1 MKKQA
6 LLLLIVLGIST
17 TAWGSFA
24 YVTVPPCTPCGE
36 QVCINVKACIPYDC
50 EIVGTPLV
58 CVRGHMVVVDICY
71 NCLEC
76 ACGGKTVVGEDVCV
90 DLCPGVYSVLVR
102 VSVDCDCWS
111 FGPRVSAIGSAFFK
125 VGFCEPCPPSGC
137 PSAPSGGCC
146 SGGDGIG
153 Q

>member
-6 LLLLIVLGIST
+6 LLLLLVLGIST

-24 YVTVPPCTPCGE
+24 CVTVPACTPCDE

-50 EIVGTPLV
+50 EMVGEPIV
-58 CVRGHMVVVDICY
+58 CVRGSMVIVDICY
-71 NCLEC
+71 SCQDC
-76 ACGGKTVVGEDVCV
+76 VCGGKTVVNENACV

-125 VGFCEPCPPSGC
+125 VCCDDPCPSPGC
-137 PSAPSGGCC
+137 PTQSPCNCGSNA
-146 SGGDGIG
+146 